1 MTIDAKTLLALT
13 KFNNGKNVKALQSM
27 CDGSAIEAGT
37 HRVTVTVTLDGYVDK
52 AADEE
57 QTRTTFP
64 KGGDAFAIALS
75 KVNAATRNVIVQ
87 AVMDVQSGA
96 VVPGL
101 TDKAG
106 KFTPSDEIK
115 AALDSLTVTK
125 TTPRSGA
132 TVFRGRLVVEDQPA
146 LHRPVEEVAEDV
158 QGLTVAVWG

>member
-1 MTIDAKTLLALT
+1 MKIPLVNLETLR
-13 KFNNGKNVKALQSM
+13 KFNNGKNAKALKAE
-27 CDGSAIEAGT
+27 CDDSTIDVGS
-37 HRVTVTVTLDGYVDK
+37 HRVTVTVTLDGYVDQ
-52 AADEE
+52 AADGER
-57 QTRTTFP
+57 TRTTFP

-75 KVNAATRNVIVQ
+75 KVNEATRNVIVQ
-87 AVMDVQSGA
+87 AVMDVQRGA

-125 TTPRSGA
+125 TTPTSGD
-132 TVFRGRLVVEDQPA
+132 TVFRGCLVVEDTPA
-146 LHRPVEEVAEDV
+146 LHRPVDEVAENI

>member
-52 AADEE
+52 AADGE

-87 AVMDVQSGA
+87 AVKDVQRGEA
-96 VVPGL
+96 
-101 TDKAG
+101 
-106 KFTPSDEIK
+106 FTPSDEIK
-115 AALDSLTVTK
+115 AALDSLTITK

-132 TVFRGRLVVEDQPA
+132 AVFRGCLVVEDQPA